1 MQLFLGR
8 QKVKKWG
15 ANLIA
20 QSKPRNS
27 QFSLLLA
34 ALLLLTLPS
43 SLLGFTAPTSKDIPK
58 SITLKGKEF
67 SLENIKNPFSSDP
80 ETIKEGG
87 EIYIKNCFLCH
98 GDLLDGKGLFG
109 ESFFPAPANFT
120 QKNSVVSKTPAYA
133 FWRIMKGGKGLPE
146 RFEPWNSA
154 MPAWEEVL
162 SQEEVWK
169 TILYINETVKE
180 RRQPISEKQNPSIKQ
195 GKNIYLKKCAFCHGE
210 KGKGDGPSKEYTLP
224 HPRNLT
230 KGHIKI
236 RSTSF
241 GKIPTDE
248 DLFDAVSNGMKGT
261 TMPSWSHLSN
271 SDRQSLVLYIKSL
284 SKKFKKFK
292 KRGKKHKIITIPE
305 PPTLSQE
312 GIERG
317 KKSFMINCSGCHGV
331 KGRGDGVT
339 TARIVDYSSNAIW
352 PRNLSEPW
360 NFRRG
365 TTRKDIFLTLR
376 TGLST
381 TAMPKFS
388 PRIFKDQEIWDI
400 VDFVLTLGSP
410 KQPQV
415 KPVILAKKT
424 SEDLPD
430 DFNASFWTKMKSAY
444 IPLGGQILQKPK
456 SYFPTVRNLT
466 VRAAYND
473 KEIAFKIDWDDPS
486 YDPALQEKNIVKASP
501 TPPLPEHLKGAK
513 EEEPIEPV
521 KPDFPDA
528 LALQFNLNNEV
539 VKPYFLNGDSDHPV
553 NLWKWTS
560 SDNTAHEWNATGLTN
575 WSLQNDKSQSIK
587 TQANY
592 QFGRYFL
599 IIKRK
604 LKVND
609 EKIDVQFE
617 AGKSLLIAFNIW
629 DGYQGEN
636 GAKKTISSWFE
647 LQLAK

>member
-466 VRAAYND
+466 VQAAYND

-560 SDNTAHEWNATGLTN
+560 SDNTAHEWNAAGLTN

-587 TQANY
+587 AQANY
-592 QFGRYFL
+592 QFGRYSL

>member
-43 SLLGFTAPTSKDIPK
+43 SLLGFTAPTSKDTPK

-109 ESFFPAPANFT
+109 KSFFPAPANFT

-154 MPAWEEVL
+154 MPAWEDVL

-466 VRAAYND
+466 VQAAYND

-560 SDNTAHEWNATGLTN
+560 SDNTAHEWNTTGLTN

>member
-1 MQLFLGR
+1 LTAQLKFR
-8 QKVKKWG
+8 D
-15 ANLIA
+15 
-20 QSKPRNS
+20 S
-27 QFSLLLA
+27 QLPLLLVA
-34 ALLLLTLPS
+34 VFLLVLPS
-43 SLLGFTAPTSKDIPK
+43 SLLGFNAPNSKDTPN
-58 SITLKGKEF
+58 SIILDGKKVPLKD
-67 SLENIKNPFSSDP
+67 SKNPFSADP

-98 GDLLDGKGLFG
+98 GDLLDGKGVFG

-120 QKNSVVSKTPAYA
+120 KDGSVVSKTPAYA
-133 FWRIMKGGKGLPE
+133 FWRIMKGGIGLPE
-146 RFEPWNSA
+146 KFQPWNSA
-154 MPAWEEVL
+154 MPAWEGVL

-169 TILYINETVKE
+169 TILYIVETVKE
-180 RRQPISEKQNPSIKQ
+180 RRQPISEQPKPSLKQ
-195 GKNIYLKKCAFCHGE
+195 GKEIYYKKCAFCHGK
-210 KGKGDGPSKEYTLP
+210 KGKGDGPSAEYTLP
-224 HPRNLT
+224 QPRNLT

-241 GKIPTDE
+241 GKIPTDK
-248 DLFDAVSNGMKGT
+248 DLFNAVSNGMKGT
-261 TMPSWSHLSN
+261 TMPGWSHLSK

-284 SKKFKKFK
+284 SKKFKKFE
-292 KRGKKHKIITIPE
+292 KRGKKHKIITAPKSPSFSLE
-305 PPTLSQE
+305 AVK
-312 GIERG
+312 RG

-331 KGRGDGVT
+331 EGRGDGVT

-365 TTRKDIFLTLR
+365 ATRKDIFLTLR

-400 VDFVLTLGSP
+400 VDFVCTLGSP

-415 KPVILAKKT
+415 KSVILAKKIDK
-424 SEDLPD
+424 DLSV
-430 DFNASFWTKMKSAY
+430 DFNASFWNETESAY

-456 SYFPTVRNLT
+456 SYFPTVKNLT

-473 KEIAFKIDWDDPS
+473 KEIAFKIHWDDPS
-486 YDPALQEKNIVKASP
+486 YDPALKVANKVKASP

-513 EEEPIEPV
+513 EEEPIEAV
-521 KPDFPDA
+521 IPDFPDA
-528 LALQFNLNNEV
+528 LALQFALNNGT
-539 VKPYFLNGDSDHPV
+539 VKPYFLNGDAEHPV

-560 SDNTAHEWNATGLTN
+560 SDNKTLEWNAIGLNKWT
-575 WSLQNDKSQSIK
+575 LQDDLSQVVK
-587 TQANY
+587 GQANY
-592 QFGRYFL
+592 HFGRYSL

-604 LKVND
+604 LKVIH
-609 EKIDVQFE
+609 KKTDVQFE
-617 AGKSLLIAFNIW
+617 AGNTIPIAFNVW
-629 DGYQGEN
+629 DGYQGET
-636 GAKKTISSWFE
+636 GTKKSISSWYE

>member
-1 MQLFLGR
+1 M
-8 QKVKKWG
+8 
-15 ANLIA
+15 IA

-27 QFSLLLA
+27 QFSFLLA

-528 LALQFNLNNEV
+528 LALQFNLNNEA

-560 SDNTAHEWNATGLTN
+560 SDNTAYEWNATGLTN

-587 TQANY
+587 AQANY

-636 GAKKTISSWFE
+636 GAKKSISSWFE

>member
-1 MQLFLGR
+1 M
-8 QKVKKWG
+8 
-15 ANLIA
+15 IA

-27 QFSLLLA
+27 QFSFLLA

-43 SLLGFTAPTSKDIPK
+43 SLLGFTAPTAKDIPK
-58 SITLKGKEF
+58 SIMLKGKEF

-80 ETIKEGG
+80 GTVKEGG

-146 RFEPWNSA
+146 RFKPWNSA

-169 TILYINETVKE
+169 TILYINKTVKE
-180 RRQPISEKQNPSIKQ
+180 RRQPIPKKQNPSIKH

-292 KRGKKHKIITIPE
+292 KRGKKHKIITVPE
-305 PPTLSQE
+305 LPTVSQE

-365 TTRKDIFLTLR
+365 ATRKDIFLTLR

-388 PRIFKDQEIWDI
+388 PRIFKDQEIWDV

-513 EEEPIEPV
+513 EEEPIEPI

-528 LALQFNLNNEV
+528 LALQFNLNNEA
-539 VKPYFLNGDSDHPV
+539 VKPYFLNGDSSHPV

-587 TQANY
+587 AQANY

-609 EKIDVQFE
+609 EKMDVQFE

-636 GAKKTISSWFE
+636 GAKKSISSWFE

>member
-466 VRAAYND
+466 VQAAYND

>member
-1 MQLFLGR
+1 
-8 QKVKKWG
+8 
-15 ANLIA
+15 
-20 QSKPRNS
+20 
-27 QFSLLLA
+27 
-34 ALLLLTLPS
+34 
-43 SLLGFTAPTSKDIPK
+43 
-58 SITLKGKEF
+58 
-67 SLENIKNPFSSDP
+67 
-80 ETIKEGG
+80 
-87 EIYIKNCFLCH
+87 
-98 GDLLDGKGLFG
+98 
-109 ESFFPAPANFT
+109 
-120 QKNSVVSKTPAYA
+120 
-133 FWRIMKGGKGLPE
+133 MKGGKGLPE
-146 RFEPWNSA
+146 RFKPWNSA

-162 SQEEVWK
+162 SEEEVWK
-169 TILYINETVKE
+169 TILYINKTVKE
-180 RRQPISEKQNPSIKQ
+180 RRQPIPEKQNPSIKQ
-195 GKNIYLKKCAFCHGE
+195 GKNIYLKKCAFCHGKE
-210 KGKGDGPSKEYTLP
+210 GKGDGPSKEYTLP

-241 GKIPTDE
+241 GKIPTDK
-248 DLFDAVSNGMKGT
+248 DLFDAISNGMKGT
-261 TMPSWSHLSN
+261 TMPGWSHLSKSN
-271 SDRQSLVLYIKSL
+271 RQSLILYIKSL
-284 SKKFKKFK
+284 SKKFKKFE
-292 KRGKKHKIITIPE
+292 KRGKKHKIITVPE
-305 PPTLSQE
+305 PPLVSQE

-365 TTRKDIFLTLR
+365 ATREDIFLTLR

-410 KQPQV
+410 KQPEV

-430 DFNASFWTKMKSAY
+430 DLNASFWTKMKSAY
-444 IPLGGQILQKPK
+444 VPLGGQILQKPK

-486 YDPALQEKNIVKASP
+486 YDPALKEKNIVKASP
-501 TPPLPEHLKGAK
+501 TPPLPENLKGAK

-528 LALQFNLNNEV
+528 LALQFSLNSEA

-575 WSLQNDKSQSIK
+575 WSLQNDKSQSVK
-587 TQANY
+587 AQANY

-609 EKIDVQFE
+609 DKMDIQFE

-636 GAKKTISSWFE
+636 GAKKSISSWFE

>member
-305 PPTLSQE
+305 PPTVSQE

>member
-1 MQLFLGR
+1 
-8 QKVKKWG
+8 
-15 ANLIA
+15 
-20 QSKPRNS
+20 
-27 QFSLLLA
+27 
-34 ALLLLTLPS
+34 
-43 SLLGFTAPTSKDIPK
+43 
-58 SITLKGKEF
+58 
-67 SLENIKNPFSSDP
+67 
-80 ETIKEGG
+80 
-87 EIYIKNCFLCH
+87 
-98 GDLLDGKGLFG
+98 
-109 ESFFPAPANFT
+109 
-120 QKNSVVSKTPAYA
+120 
-133 FWRIMKGGKGLPE
+133 MKGGKGLPE
-146 RFEPWNSA
+146 RFKPWNSA

-261 TMPSWSHLSN
+261 TMPSWSHLSK

-305 PPTLSQE
+305 PPTASQE

-528 LALQFNLNNEV
+528 LALQFNLNNEA
-539 VKPYFLNGDSDHPV
+539 VKPYFLNGDSGHPV

-587 TQANY
+587 AQANY

>member
-1 MQLFLGR
+1 
-8 QKVKKWG
+8 
-15 ANLIA
+15 LIA
-20 QSKPRNS
+20 QSKPRNF
-27 QFSLLLA
+27 QFSFLLA
-34 ALLLLTLPS
+34 GLLLLTLPS
-43 SLLGFTAPTSKDIPK
+43 SLLGFTAPTSKDTPK

-67 SLENIKNPFSSDP
+67 SLESIKNPFSSDP

-87 EIYIKNCFLCH
+87 ITYIKNCLLCH

-109 ESFFPAPANFT
+109 ESFIPAPASFI
-120 QKNSVVSKTPAYA
+120 QKNSVIFKTPAYA

-146 RFEPWNSA
+146 RFKPWNSA

-162 SQEEVWK
+162 SEEEVWK
-169 TILYINETVKE
+169 TILYINKTVKE
-180 RRQPISEKQNPSIKQ
+180 RRQPIPEKQNSSIKQ
-195 GKNIYLKKCAFCHGE
+195 GKNIYLKKCAFCHGKE
-210 KGKGDGPSKEYTLP
+210 GKGDGPSKEYTLP

-241 GKIPTDE
+241 GKIPTDK
-248 DLFDAVSNGMKGT
+248 DLFDAISNGMKGT
-261 TMPSWSHLSN
+261 TMPGWSHLSKSN
-271 SDRQSLVLYIKSL
+271 RQSLILYIKSL
-284 SKKFKKFK
+284 SKKFKKFE
-292 KRGKKHKIITIPE
+292 KRGKKHKIITVPE
-305 PPTLSQE
+305 PPLVSQE

-365 TTRKDIFLTLR
+365 ATREDIFLTLR

-410 KQPQV
+410 KQPEV

-430 DFNASFWTKMKSAY
+430 DLNASFWTKMKSAY
-444 IPLGGQILQKPK
+444 VPLGGQILQKPK

-486 YDPALQEKNIVKASP
+486 YDPALKEKNIVKASP
-501 TPPLPEHLKGAK
+501 TPPLPENLKGAK

-528 LALQFNLNNEV
+528 LALQFSLNSEA

-575 WSLQNDKSQSIK
+575 WSLQNDKSQSVK
-587 TQANY
+587 AQANY

-609 EKIDVQFE
+609 DKMDIQFE

-636 GAKKTISSWFE
+636 GAKKSISSWFE